1 MNILLNGISGYMGRE
16 VVKLC
21 DANYR
26 GATLAFGVD
35 PNQSE
40 INATVYSN
48 LDDVVSTD
56 GVDCIIDFS
65 HHSVTPTLLDFAVD
79 NSIPLVLCTT
89 GHSDDEILLIHNA
102 AKRIPLFYSGNMS
115 LGVALL
121 VELAK
126 TTAMAFPEAEIEI
139 IEKHHDRKID
149 APSGTALM
157 LANAIKEVRPEAY
170 TNCGRSGQGKRTPE
184 EIGIHSI
191 RMGNIVGEHEVIIG
205 TQSQTITLKHEAHN
219 RGLFAEGAIAAAD
232 FLIGQLPGLYDMKSM
247 LSSVKT
253 EDAVITAKSNT

>member
-21 DANYR
+21 ESGYR
-26 GATLAFGVD
+26 GAKLSLGVD
-35 PNQSE
+35 PCGSE
-40 INATVYSN
+40 IDVPVYTS
-48 LDDVVSTD
+48 LDGIFSTD

-65 HHSVTPTLLDFAVD
+65 HHSVTPALLDFAVM
-79 NSIPLVLCTT
+79 NRLPLVLCTT
-89 GHSDDEILLIHNA
+89 GHTEEEIALIHKA
-102 AKRIPLFYSGNMS
+102 ADSIPLFYSGNMS
-115 LGVALL
+115 LGIALL

-126 TTAMAFPEAEIEI
+126 KTVAAFPEAEIEI
-139 IEKHHDRKID
+139 IEKHHDRKVD

-157 LANAIKEVRPEAY
+157 LANAICEVRPEAY
-170 TNCGRSGQGKRTPE
+170 PSCGRSGHGKRTPE

-191 RMGNIVGEHEVIIG
+191 RIGNIVGEHEVIIG

-219 RGLFAEGAIAAAD
+219 RALFAEGAIAAAA

-247 LSSVKT
+247 LSQPKEADT
-253 EDAVITAKSNT
+253 VISTQ

>member
-26 GATLAFGVD
+26 GANLAFGID
-35 PNQSE
+35 PNPCD
-40 INATVYSN
+40 IDATVYPS
-48 LDDVVSTD
+48 LDKVASTAD
-56 GVDCIIDFS
+56 VDCIIDFS
-65 HHSVTPTLLDFAVD
+65 HHSVTPALLDFAVA
-79 NSIPLVLCTT
+79 NNLPLVLCTT
-89 GHSDDEILLIHNA
+89 GHSNDEIMLIHKA
-102 AKRIPLFYSGNMS
+102 AESIPLFYSGNMS

-126 TTAMAFPEAEIEI
+126 TTALAFPEAEIEI
-139 IEKHHDRKID
+139 IEKHHDRKVD

-157 LANAIKEVRPEAY
+157 LANAIQEVRPESY

-205 TQSQTITLKHEAHN
+205 TQSQTISLKHEAHD
-219 RGLFAEGAIAAAD
+219 RALFAEGAIAAAD

-247 LSSVKT
+247 LSSVKA
-253 EDAVITAKSNT
+253 EDTVITAKSNS